1 MEWIGWADVCESDI
15 CIHRHRKLR
24 LLSQSLKQ
32 WGLGLGKYGTANR
45 RSDIVLGGIFV
56 VGV

>member
-1 MEWIGWADVCESDI
+1 MEWVGRADVCESDI
-15 CIHRHRKLR
+15 CINRHRKLR
-24 LLSQSLKQ
+24 FLSQSLKQ
-32 WGLGLGKYGTANR
+32 WDLGLGKYGTAN